1 MLGLNFTSN
10 PYHFLPTMVALKN
23 FYGGWG
29 NLEFLSQE
37 FNESLVC
44 LPLIGGRGYLYFDPI
59 PVRSHNFVFR

>member
-10 PYHFLPTMVALKN
+10 PYNFLPTMVALKN

-37 FNESLVC
+37 FNESLV
-44 LPLIGGRGYLYFDPI
+44 
-59 PVRSHNFVFR
+59 